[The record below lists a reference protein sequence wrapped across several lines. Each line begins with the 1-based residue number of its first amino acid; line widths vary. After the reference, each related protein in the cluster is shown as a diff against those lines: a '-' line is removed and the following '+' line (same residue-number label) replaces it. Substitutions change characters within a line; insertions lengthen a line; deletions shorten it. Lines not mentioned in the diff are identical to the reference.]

1 MRLLFALL
9 LAPMLASPALAD
21 IERLKTKWKVKPD
34 FEKSAAARES
44 ISGADCAPAGGWC
57 LAANDEKN
65 YAQLFKIGK
74 NSLDPDKKGV
84 IRLLPK
90 KVDGK
95 KMDEIDAEGVVFVP
109 SGDEKASSHFY
120 VTGSHGLSR
129 SGEFQPSRYTLFRFP
144 VDTQSGKPAFK
155 INDKKVDPA
164 VERTTLLAET
174 IKSNP
179 DLAPFADKTLDRNGV
194 TIEGISE
201 MDGDMLFGLRSPC
214 LANHALVLRVPLG
227 ELFKDKPP
235 PSTTDKV
242 QLGDNVGIRD
252 LTRVKNGL
260 LILAGRSDDRR
271 GTEEFTCGEKRAPP
285 SPAPS
290 LWFWSGTTGDA
301 AKPLGTLPGVDINA
315 SAETLLVLE
324 ETDAGYKVL
333 VLFDG
338 EKNGAPVEFMVG
350 K

>member
-1 MRLLFALL
+1 MHLFPVLL
-9 LAPMLASPALAD
+9 LTTLLVTPALAE
-21 IERLKTKWKVKPD
+21 IERSKTKWKVKPD

-44 ISGADCAPAGGWC
+44 ISGADCAPGGWC

-65 YAQLFKIGK
+65 YAQFFKIRK
-74 NSLDPDKKGV
+74 NRLDPDKKGV

-90 KVDGK
+90 KIDGK

-109 SGDEKASSHFY
+109 SRDSNAPSFFY

-129 SGEFQPSRYTLFRFP
+129 SGDFQPSRFTLFRFP
-144 VDTQSGKPAFK
+144 VETKSGKPTFK
-155 INDKKVDPA
+155 FSDKKVAPE
-164 VERTTLLAET
+164 VERTMLLAET

-179 DLAPFADKTLDRNGV
+179 DLAPFADQTLDRNGV

-214 LANHALVLRVPLG
+214 LAGHALILRVPA
-227 ELFKDKPP
+227 EDLFQDTPP
-235 PSTTDKV
+235 PSTTDRV
-242 QLGDNVGIRD
+242 ALGDNVGIRD
-252 LTRVKNGL
+252 LTRVKDGL

-271 GTEEFTCGEKRAPP
+271 GSEDFTCGEKRKPP
-285 SPAPS
+285 APAPS
-290 LWFWSGTTGDA
+290 LWFWSGLSGDA
-301 AKPLGTLPGVDINA
+301 ARPLGPLPGVDRNA
-315 SAETLLVLE
+315 SVETLLVLE
-324 ETDAGYKVL
+324 ETDAAFKVL

-338 EKNGAPVEFMVG
+338 EKNGAPVEFLVG

>member
-1 MRLLFALL
+1 MRLFPVLL
-9 LAPMLASPALAD
+9 LIPLVSSPALAE
-21 IERLKTKWKVKPD
+21 IERAKSEWTVKPD

-44 ISGADCAPAGGWC
+44 ISGADCAPGGGLC

-65 YAQLFKIGK
+65 YAQFFKIK
-74 NSLDPDKKGV
+74 QNRLDPDKKGV

-90 KVDGK
+90 KVDGR

-109 SGDEKASSHFY
+109 AANPKAASHFY

-129 SGEFQPSRYTLFRFP
+129 SGDFQPSRFTLFRFP
-144 VDTQSGKPAFK
+144 VDTRSGEPTFK
-155 INDKKVDPA
+155 FSDKKVAPE
-164 VERTTLLAET
+164 VERTMLLADT

-179 DLAPFADKTLDRNGV
+179 DLAPFADQTLDRNGV

-201 MDGDMLFGLRSPC
+201 MNGDMLFGLRSPC
-214 LANHALVLRVPLG
+214 LASHALILRVPTK
-227 ELFKDKPP
+227 ELFQVTPAT
-235 PSTTDKV
+235 STTDRIK
-242 QLGDNVGIRD
+242 LGDNVGIRD
-252 LTRVKNGL
+252 LTRVKEGL

-271 GTEEFTCGEKRAPP
+271 GSEDFTCGEQRKPP

-290 LWFWSGTTGDA
+290 LWFWSGTSGDT
-301 AKPLGTLPGVDINA
+301 AKPLGTLPGVDLNA

-324 ETDAGYKVL
+324 ETGKAYRVL

-338 EKNGAPVEFMVG
+338 EKNGAPVEFLVG

>member
-1 MRLLFALL
+1 MRLVLVLL
-9 LAPMLASPALAD
+9 LTPLLASPALAE
-21 IERLKTKWKVKPD
+21 IERSKTKWKVKPD
-34 FEKSAAARES
+34 FEKSAAARQS
-44 ISGADCAPAGGWC
+44 ISGADCAPGGGWC

-65 YAQLFKIGK
+65 YAQFFKIRK
-74 NSLDPDKKGV
+74 NRLDPDKKGV

-90 KVDGK
+90 KVDGR

-109 SGDEKASSHFY
+109 SAGSGAPSHFY

-129 SGEFQPSRYTLFRFP
+129 SGDFQPSRFTLFRFQ
-144 VDTQSGKPAFK
+144 VEAKSGKPTFGFSD
-155 INDKKVDPA
+155 NKVAPE

-179 DLAPFADKTLDRNGV
+179 DLAPFADQTLDRNGV

-201 MDGDMLFGLRSPC
+201 MHGDMLFGFRSPC
-214 LANHALVLRVPLG
+214 LASHALVLRVPTKA
-227 ELFKDKPP
+227 LFKKTPP
-235 PSTTDKV
+235 PSTTDRIE
-242 QLGDNVGIRD
+242 LGDNVGIRD
-252 LTRVKNGL
+252 LTRVQEGL

-271 GTEEFTCGEKRAPP
+271 GSEDFTCGEKRTPP

-290 LWFWSGTTGDA
+290 VWFWSGTSGDA

-315 SAETLLVLE
+315 SAETLLVLQ
-324 ETDAGYKVL
+324 ETDAAYRVL

-338 EKNGAPVEFMVG
+338 EKNGAPVEFTVG

>member
-1 MRLLFALL
+1 MRLFPILL
-9 LAPMLASPALAD
+9 LTSLLATPALAE
-21 IERLKTKWKVKPD
+21 IERSKTKWKVKPD

-44 ISGADCAPAGGWC
+44 ISGADCAPGGGWC

-65 YAQLFKIGK
+65 YAQLFKIRK
-74 NSLDPDKKGV
+74 NRLDPDEKGV

-90 KVDGK
+90 KVDGR

-109 SGDEKASSHFY
+109 SGDNNAPSYFY

-129 SGEFQPSRYTLFRFP
+129 SGDFQPSRFTLFRFP
-144 VDTQSGKPAFK
+144 VKTTSGKPIFK
-155 INDKKVDPA
+155 FNDKKVAPE
-164 VERTTLLAET
+164 VERTMLLAET

-179 DLAPFADKTLDRNGV
+179 DLAPFADQTLDRNGV

-214 LANHALVLRVPLG
+214 LAGHALILRVPT
-227 ELFKDKPP
+227 EALFQKTPP
-235 PSTTDKV
+235 PSKTDRIA
-242 QLGDNVGIRD
+242 LGDNVGIRD
-252 LTRVKNGL
+252 LTRVKDGL

-271 GTEEFTCGEKRAPP
+271 GSEDFTCGEKRTPP

-290 LWFWSGTTGDA
+290 LWFWSGVPGDA
-301 AKPLGTLPGVDINA
+301 AKPFGPLPGVDRNA

-324 ETDAGYKVL
+324 ETDTAFKVL

-338 EKNGAPVEFMVG
+338 EKNGAPVEFLVG

>member
-1 MRLLFALL
+1 MRLLLL
-9 LAPMLASPALAD
+9 FLLVLTWHSEASAD
-21 IERLKTKWKVKPD
+21 IFRADTEWKVKPD

-44 ISGADCAPAGGWC
+44 ISGADCAPDGGWC

-65 YAQLFKIGK
+65 YAQFFKIGK
-74 NSLDPDKKGV
+74 NRLDPDKKGV

-90 KVDGK
+90 KVDGE

-109 SGDEKASSHFY
+109 SGDDNTPSYFY

-129 SGEFQPSRYTLFRFP
+129 GGDLQPSRYWLFRFP
-144 VDTQSGKPAFK
+144 VETGTGKPTFTFD
-155 INDKKVDPA
+155 DKKVVPE
-164 VERTTLLAET
+164 VERTDLLADT
-174 IKSNP
+174 IEANP
-179 DLAPFADKTLDRNGV
+179 DLASYVDQKLDQNGV

-201 MDGDMLFGLRSPC
+201 MNGDMLFGLRSPC
-214 LANHALVLRVPLG
+214 LANHAFILRVPG
-227 ELFKDKPP
+227 SELFKKTP
-235 PSTTDKV
+235 PSSTTEKV
-242 QLGDNVGIRD
+242 GLGDNVGVRD
-252 LTRVKNGL
+252 LTRVNDGL

-271 GTEEFTCGEKRAPP
+271 GVQDFTCDEKRTPP

-290 LWFWSGTTGDA
+290 LWFWSGKNGDA
-301 AKPLGTLPGVDINA
+301 AKPYGALPGIDVNA

-324 ETDAGYKVL
+324 ETQTAYRVL

-338 EKNGAPVEFMVG
+338 EKNGAPVEFLVN

>member
-1 MRLLFALL
+1 MRLFLVFFLAL
-9 LAPMLASPALAD
+9 MVASPALAE

-44 ISGADCAPAGGWC
+44 ISGADCAPDGGWC

-65 YAQLFKIGK
+65 YAQFFRIGK
-74 NSLDPDKKGV
+74 NRLDPDKKGV

-90 KVDGK
+90 KVDGR

-109 SGDEKASSHFY
+109 SGDADDPSHFY

-129 SGEFQPSRYTLFRFP
+129 SGDFQPSRYTLFRFP
-144 VDTQSGKPAFK
+144 VEAKSGKPTFK
-155 INDKKVDPA
+155 FNDKKVAPD
-164 VERTTLLAET
+164 VERTMLLTET

-179 DLAPFADKTLDRNGV
+179 DLAPFADQTLDRNGV

-201 MDGDMLFGLRSPC
+201 IDGDMLFGLRSPC
-214 LANHALVLRVPLG
+214 LASHALILRVSTG
-227 ELFKDKPP
+227 DLFQKSPP

-242 QLGDNVGIRD
+242 ALGDNAGIRD

-271 GTEEFTCGEKRAPP
+271 GTEDFTCGEKRKPP

-290 LWFWSGTTGDA
+290 LWFWSGVSGDA
-301 AKPLGTLPGVDINA
+301 AKPLGALPGVDLNA

-324 ETDAGYKVL
+324 ETDTAYRVL

>member
-1 MRLLFALL
+1 MRYF
-9 LAPMLASPALAD
+9 LAVFLASCVASQAFAD
-21 IERLKTKWKVKPD
+21 IERSKIKWKVKPD

-44 ISGADCAPAGGWC
+44 LSGADCVPGGGLC

-65 YAQLFKIGK
+65 YAQFFKIK
-74 NSLDPDKKGV
+74 KASLAPDKKGV

-90 KVDGK
+90 KVEGR

-109 SGDEKASSHFY
+109 SGDKNAPSYFY

-129 SGEFQPSRYTLFRFP
+129 SGDFQPSRYTLFRFP
-144 VDTQSGKPAFK
+144 VETRSGKPVFK
-155 INDKKVDPA
+155 YGDKKVAPE

-179 DLAPFADKTLDRNGV
+179 DLAHYADRTLDKNGV

-201 MDGDMLFGLRSPC
+201 MGGDMLFGLRSPC
-214 LANHALVLRVPLG
+214 LANHALVLRVPTD
-227 ELFKDKPP
+227 ELFRETPP
-235 PSTTDKV
+235 TSTTSKV
-242 QLGDNVGIRD
+242 KLGDNVGVRD
-252 LTRVKNGL
+252 LTRVKDGL

-271 GTEEFTCGEKRAPP
+271 GSEDFTCGEQRTPP
-285 SPAPS
+285 SPYPS
-290 LWFWSGTTGDA
+290 VWFWSGRHGDA
-301 AKPLGTLPGVDINA
+301 AKPFGALPGVNVNA

-324 ETDAGYKVL
+324 ETDTAYRVL

-338 EKNGAPVEFMVG
+338 EKNGAPVEFIVR